1 MTNLKMFC
9 LTMLPEHG
17 ELINK
22 LNYHPVGLGDKKF
35 TNYFLQI
42 RMVKIY
48 HIKIHIMENIL
59 FVIGFGKIIIHFL
72 PTHGLV
78 CQYRKFGL

>member
-17 ELINK
+17 DLINR

-35 TNYFLQI
+35 TNHLLI

-48 HIKIHIMENIL
+48 QIKIHIMENIH
-59 FVIGFGKIIIHFL
+59 FIIGFGKIIIHF
-72 PTHGLV
+72 PPIHGLV
-78 CQYRKFGL
+78 FVNTENFGP